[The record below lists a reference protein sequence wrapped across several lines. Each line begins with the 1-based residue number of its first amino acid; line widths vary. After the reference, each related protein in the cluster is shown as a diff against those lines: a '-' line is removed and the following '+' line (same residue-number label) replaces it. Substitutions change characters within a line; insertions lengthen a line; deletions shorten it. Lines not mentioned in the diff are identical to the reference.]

1 MADWARFCDYFAA
14 NFSPL
19 KENDGLRVWQE
30 FITDKRTDER
40 TLEAALRPMADDYA
54 RAIANLQPARRP
66 TLQAIKSA
74 YFKLI
79 KDRAA
84 SRQKSR
90 CDFCGGERM
99 VWILSGGTEAEWP
112 LDPYRIRREDFAGT
126 ELCPCPECG
135 TRNYS
140 PLQVSRLQERA
151 MPMRLLPGDCRIPEG
166 LPNGEHRG
174 DYALTWIVLEGR
186 Q

>member
-1 MADWARFCDYFAA
+1 MADWARFCDFFAA

-30 FITDKRTDER
+30 FITDNRTDER

-54 RAIANLQPARRP
+54 RAIANLQPAKRP
-66 TLQAIKSA
+66 TLQAIRSA

-99 VWILSGGTEAEWP
+99 VWVLSGGTAGEWP
-112 LDPYRIRREDFAGT
+112 QDPYRLPPDEFCGV
-126 ELCPCPECG
+126 ELCRCPECG
-135 TRNYS
+135 GAELS
-140 PLQVSRLQERA
+140 PIRKQRLLERA

-166 LPNGEHRG
+166 LPPGENRG
-174 DYALTWIVLEGR
+174 DYALTWIVLGR
-186 Q
+186 